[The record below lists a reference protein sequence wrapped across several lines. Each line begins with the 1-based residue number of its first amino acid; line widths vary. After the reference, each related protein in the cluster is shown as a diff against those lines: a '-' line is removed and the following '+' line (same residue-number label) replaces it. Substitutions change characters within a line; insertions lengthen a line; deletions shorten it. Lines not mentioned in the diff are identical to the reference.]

1 MELLSALCD
10 DEEVFYKSIN
20 GPRSKSWTSKLSLRN
35 PNYFHQNVM
44 NVIIDT
50 QTVVNTSNKQLQAT
64 GLYPRAKLIS
74 QLWMARLAFRDNTA
88 ESIPRSKGATDLS
101 VFG

>member
-1 MELLSALCD
+1 MTDAIIIMEIGDKVLGSFL
-10 DEEVFYKSIN
+10 KSHTHL
-20 GPRSKSWTSKLSLRN
+20 GL
-35 PNYFHQNVM
+35 
-44 NVIIDT
+44 
-50 QTVVNTSNKQLQAT
+50 VVNTSNKQLQAT